1 MLFIQRM
8 INFLINVVIV
18 LTRDFSHVLYLHY
31 SFLAYDSIKT
41 IMSMIIIELI
51 ITMILIMITIV
62 IYWNVISVLAAL
74 FSQIILYSC
83 NKTDKFRPNI
93 SGWDNVE
100 RKKFP
105 HFGNYPFF
113 FFRISRCCYGYWDQ
127 LCNCLVKFWCAPAQ
141 ILTVIRQMYLFFQ
154 KL

>member
-1 MLFIQRM
+1 M
-8 INFLINVVIV
+8 INVVIV
-18 LTRDFSHVLYLHY
+18 LKRDFSHVLYLHY

-51 ITMILIMITIV
+51 ITMILIMFTIV
-62 IYWNVISVLAAL
+62 IYWNVIGVLAAL

-93 SGWDNVE
+93 SRWDNVE

-113 FFRISRCCYGYWDQ
+113 FFRISGCCYGYWDQ
-127 LCNCLVKFWCAPAQ
+127 LCNCLVKFWCALAQ
-141 ILTVIRQMYLFFQ
+141 ILTVIRQMYLVFSEVVTVMISWQ
-154 KL
+154 